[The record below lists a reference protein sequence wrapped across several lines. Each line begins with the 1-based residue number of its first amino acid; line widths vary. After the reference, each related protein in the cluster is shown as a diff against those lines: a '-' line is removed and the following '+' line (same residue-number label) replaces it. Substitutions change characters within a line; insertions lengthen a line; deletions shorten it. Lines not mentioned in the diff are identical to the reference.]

1 MKVVT
6 FLLDLLYPP
15 RCAFCHDFLETS
27 GDGLCAHCRTSLP
40 FAQNGGRQRFS
51 FVRACV
57 SPLTYEGAVRASLL
71 RYKFGGATGYA
82 KVYGRLVVGTVRAE
96 LAGEYD
102 LVTWVPLSRRRLRE
116 RGYDQA
122 RLLAKATAKELG
134 LPLTPTLH
142 KQRNTQPQSGTGD
155 AAKRRANITGAYRM
169 KRSADVA
176 GKRVLLIDD
185 IVTTGATLSEC
196 ARVLGKAGASRWCAP
211 RSRAPLTK
219 TAARRLRLTIT
230 SAVRMIREFCFM
242 MIFERDIAIDLGT
255 TNIRVFVR
263 GKGIM
268 LREPSIVAVD
278 KYTGRMLKVGQDAQK
293 MLGRTPANI
302 VAIHPI
308 SAGVI
313 SDYDMT
319 ALMLK
324 ELLSRVTS
332 FSLFKPRVLVT
343 VPSSVTGVE
352 ERNVID
358 AVIEA
363 GARKVYLVESA
374 VATAAGAGADISKPD
389 GHLVID
395 IGGGTTEVAVVS
407 LGGVVESESIKTAG
421 DAFDEAIVRY
431 VRRKHNI
438 LIGKRTAEELKI
450 GIACLVPRAEVGIQ
464 EVKGRCL
471 TTGLP
476 KSVKISSVELVEAIA
491 EPARDILET
500 IHMVLERTPP
510 ELVADVAQ
518 NGIIMAG
525 GGSLIYGF
533 DQLVEKDTGI
543 RTTVVDDAL
552 SCAAFGSGKMLMNL
566 NDMQD
571 GMVNLARKRQMK
583 A

>member
-1 MKVVT
+1 
-6 FLLDLLYPP
+6 
-15 RCAFCHDFLETS
+15 
-27 GDGLCAHCRTSLP
+27 
-40 FAQNGGRQRFS
+40 
-51 FVRACV
+51 
-57 SPLTYEGAVRASLL
+57 
-71 RYKFGGATGYA
+71 
-82 KVYGRLVVGTVRAE
+82 
-96 LAGEYD
+96 
-102 LVTWVPLSRRRLRE
+102 
-116 RGYDQA
+116 
-122 RLLAKATAKELG
+122 
-134 LPLTPTLH
+134 
-142 KQRNTQPQSGTGD
+142 
-155 AAKRRANITGAYRM
+155 
-169 KRSADVA
+169 
-176 GKRVLLIDD
+176 
-185 IVTTGATLSEC
+185 
-196 ARVLGKAGASRWCAP
+196 
-211 RSRAPLTK
+211 
-219 TAARRLRLTIT
+219 
-230 SAVRMIREFCFM
+230 M

-278 KYTGRMLKVGQDAQK
+278 GTAGRMLKVGQDAQK

-343 VPSSVTGVE
+343 GTERCDRRGGATLLTPSSRPARARCTSWSPPWPRRPAR
-352 ERNVID
+352 ERTSPSRTAIWSSTS
-358 AVIEA
+358 AA
-363 GARKVYLVESA
+363 ARRRSRSS
-374 VATAAGAGADISKPD
+374 T
-389 GHLVID
+389 
-395 IGGGTTEVAVVS
+395 

-421 DAFDEAIVRY
+421 DALT
-431 VRRKHNI
+431 RRSCAMCAGEHNI

-476 KSVKISSVELVEAIA
+476 KSMKISSVELVEAIA

-510 ELVADVAQ
+510 DSSPILAQ

-533 DQLVEKDTGI
+533 DHCVEKDTGI